1 MKNGLNVAVA
11 GPLVAGFV
19 LSALA
24 GPAFADFVGPLSPG
38 NWTTSNSGT
47 LIGGSPTLG
56 SAVFTSTQL
65 TLTGSNSFTANE
77 APGCSGG
84 VFGFAGPC
92 QVQTTIPL
100 GGTYSFN
107 WSYLTTDGAGPSGDI
122 FGFLVGSTQHQL
134 SDPGGALAQSG
145 SVTFTAPSS
154 FGFFINCTDCIGGSA
169 SATVSSLVSVSVPG
183 PIAGAGLPGLILACG
198 GLLGWMRR
206 RQKAG

>member
-1 MKNGLNVAVA
+1 MKNGLNVAIAV
-11 GPLVAGFV
+11 PLVAAFV

-24 GPAFADFVGPLSPG
+24 GPANADFIGPLSPG

-47 LIGGSPTLG
+47 LIDGSPTLG

-65 TLTGSNSFTANE
+65 TLTGSNSFTAND
-77 APGCSGG
+77 APGCLGAT
-84 VFGFAGPC
+84 FGFAGPC
-92 QVQTTIPL
+92 QVQTTIAL

-107 WSYLTTDGAGPSGDI
+107 WSYLTTDDAGPSGDI
-122 FGFLVGSTQHQL
+122 FGFLVGSTLHQL
-134 SDPGGALAQSG
+134 SDPGGAIAQSG

-183 PIAGAGLPGLILACG
+183 PIVGAGLPGLLLASL
-198 GLLGWMRR
+198 GLFGWRR
-206 RQKAG
+206 RERRQ